1 VHELVAFAAV
11 AAVLILTPGPDMA
24 LVTRNTVARG
34 RRAGIETSAGVCAGV
49 LVHGCAAALGL
60 SAILRTSATAFTV
73 VKLVGA
79 AYLVF
84 LGGQALWRS
93 RPGAADE
100 GALLGGA
107 ERRATGS
114 PFRQGLLSNV
124 LNPKLAVFFLTLLP
138 QFIDPHDSTAAR
150 SLLLAGVYSAMCAV
164 WLMAFT
170 LAVTRVREALRSP
183 RVTRIVERVTGSV
196 LVIVGLRVA
205 VDRR

>member
-1 VHELVAFAAV
+1 
-11 AAVLILTPGPDMA
+11 
-24 LVTRNTVARG
+24 
-34 RRAGIETSAGVCAGV
+34 
-49 LVHGCAAALGL
+49 
-60 SAILRTSATAFTV
+60 
-73 VKLVGA
+73 
-79 AYLVF
+79 
-84 LGGQALWRS
+84 
-93 RPGAADE
+93 
-100 GALLGGA
+100 
-107 ERRATGS
+107 
-114 PFRQGLLSNV
+114 LLSNV

-164 WLMAFT
+164 WLVAFT